1 MSFLNKDDRLDEV
14 YQKMNEYED
23 EEINKRFATKDKRAA
38 MIRKEFKSDLMA
50 LIKKMNAKY
59 PGFFV
64 DTDNNTV
71 YAMSDFIAQISMRT
85 KK

>member
-1 MSFLNKDDRLDEV
+1 MGFTTKTDELNKIYEGFYSDDD
-14 YQKMNEYED
+14 
-23 EEINKRFATKDKRAA
+23 INKRFATRDKRAA
-38 MIRKEFKSDLMA
+38 MLRKEFKSDLLA
-50 LIKKMNAKY
+50 LIKKINSKY

-71 YAMSDFIAQISMRT
+71 YAMSNDIAQISMRT

>member
-1 MSFLNKDDRLDEV
+1 MK
-14 YQKMNEYED
+14 YGKYINEGFYED
-23 EEINKRFATKDKRAA
+23 DDINKRFKTRDQRAA
-38 MIRKEFKSDLMA
+38 MIRKEFKSDLLM

-71 YAMSDFIAQISMRT
+71 YAMSNDIAQISMRT